1 MKLIYIYARF
11 NMKILMLI
19 VCLLSNVGV
28 VLASNY
34 VSTQLYQQNKGTTN
48 KANSESQD
56 KGQITESREAIQT
69 PKDFGYESEEDNTDR
84 QRTEFQGKRGE
95 DKPFS
100 LEILVPRNHR
110 AKTISSH
117 PKFWLWIEP
126 LPKKPIQYNL
136 MHNSLSKWDGEF
148 TPTSNLQLLKFPENL
163 PPLFPGV
170 YILTVS
176 YGCPKNCY
184 VARIAFEVVED
195 KVVEEKVSQV
205 NVQETIKLLSEE
217 GYWIDAQ
224 SYLFEFQ
231 TNQENN

>member
-1 MKLIYIYARF
+1 MKTLI
-11 NMKILMLI
+11 IL
-19 VCLLSNVGV
+19 CLLLNVGIV
-28 VLASNY
+28 RASNF
-34 VSTQLYQQNKGTTN
+34 VSSQLYQQKNT
-48 KANSESQD
+48 
-56 KGQITESREAIQT
+56 IESREAIKT
-69 PKDFGYESEEDNTDR
+69 PKDFGYESEKEETDR
-84 QRTEFQGKRGE
+84 QRREFQGKRGE
-95 DKPFS
+95 DKPFA
-100 LEILVPRNHR
+100 LEIFVPRNHR

-148 TPTSNLQLLKFPENL
+148 TPTSNLQSLKFPENL

-176 YGCPKNCY
+176 YGCPQDCY

-195 KVVEEKVSQV
+195 KVVEEKVKKV
-205 NVQETIKLLSEE
+205 NVQEKIKLLSEE